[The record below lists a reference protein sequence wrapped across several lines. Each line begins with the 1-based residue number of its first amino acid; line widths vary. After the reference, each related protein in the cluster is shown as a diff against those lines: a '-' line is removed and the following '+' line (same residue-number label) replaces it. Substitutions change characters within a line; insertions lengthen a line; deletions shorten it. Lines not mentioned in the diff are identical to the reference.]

1 VSVGDWRPRNYE
13 GDAGRGEITL
23 RDAFARSVN
32 TATVRVAQ
40 RGGIDRTIAA
50 ARRAGI
56 VSPLRRDFA
65 TTLGASEV
73 TLLELTGAY
82 MPFANGGVSAEPW
95 AIAEIRDS
103 AGRVLYRRSAQ
114 GGERVISRGAL
125 AAMNDLLRAVVER
138 GTGRAATLDRPVG
151 GKTGTSQD
159 YRDAWFVGFT
169 AELVAG
175 VWFGNDDASP
185 MNRVTGGS
193 LPART
198 WKAFMAEATRG
209 LPAAPIPGAVPPG
222 ALDNLLEQL
231 FGGGARPSADPATL
245 PDLNR
250 GN

>member
-1 VSVGDWRPRNYE
+1 
-13 GDAGRGEITL
+13 
-23 RDAFARSVN
+23 
-32 TATVRVAQ
+32 
-40 RGGIDRTIAA
+40 
-50 ARRAGI
+50 
-56 VSPLRRDFA
+56 
-65 TTLGASEV
+65 
-73 TLLELTGAY
+73 

-103 AGRVLYRRSAQ
+103 AGRVLYRRVAQ

-138 GTGRAATLDRPVG
+138 GTGRAAMLDRPVG